1 MAGCQIDV
9 LPGDISDI
17 ILKKKVSYSACCT
30 TLEKVEWICTVS
42 LRLVE

>member
-1 MAGCQIDV
+1 MAGYQIDV

-17 ILKKKVSYSACCT
+17 ILKKKVSYRECT